1 MQEAISILRHSESVL
16 AKKIKG
22 MKDGIPKYNANE
34 KISEIRDSIKVL
46 QDYEKFMQTVPDG
59 WSNAWPTMPVGH

>member
-1 MQEAISILRHSESVL
+1 MVEAISILRHSESVL

-34 KISEIRDSIKVL
+34 KISGIRDSIKVL

>member
-1 MQEAISILRHSESVL
+1 MQEAIAILRHSESVL

-34 KISEIRDSIKVL
+34 KISEIREAIKAL
-46 QDYEKFMQTVPDG
+46 QDYEKFMQTVPDV
-59 WSNAWPTMPVGH
+59 WSNAWPAMPVGH